1 MEKKRFLICNMD
13 ERKQYLAEILQRTG
27 DEVVEENEFD
37 ESEPFFGM
45 LLPVTQTDEYF
56 RRLQGHMK
64 KGMYI
69 FGSNFSEDA
78 KMWAKTMQFTLVDYM
93 KEPGVAEKNA
103 IATAEGVIAEAIT
116 EMKQN
121 LSGSKCLVAGY
132 GRCGSV
138 IAEKLLAFGCEVA
151 ILEQSREKCTLAEQ
165 NGCKWEKD
173 VGLLQ
178 YDLIINTVPA
188 LIFGESLLCTLKK
201 DAVILDIATKPGGV
215 DFSYCEK
222 NNIKAKRCPGLPAKY
237 SPKTSAEVLAEV
249 VRKYEKSGER
259 Q

>member
-1 MEKKRFLICNMD
+1 MEKKRFLICD
-13 ERKQYLAEILQRTG
+13 TEERQQYLAEILQKTG
-27 DEVVEENEFD
+27 DEVVEENDFD
-37 ESEPFFGM
+37 DSEPFYGM
-45 LLPVTQTDEYF
+45 LLPVTQTNEYF
-56 RRLQGHMK
+56 KRLQGHMK
-64 KGMYI
+64 KSMHI

-78 KMWAKTMQFTLVDYM
+78 KMWAETMQFTLVDYM

-103 IATAEGVIAEAIT
+103 VATAEGVVAEAIT

-121 LSGSKCLVAGY
+121 LSGSKCLLAGY

-151 ILEQSREKCTLAEQ
+151 ILEQSRKKCILAEQ
-165 NGCKWEKD
+165 NGCKWEKSA
-173 VGLLQ
+173 GLSQ

-188 LIFGESLLCTLKK
+188 LIFEENLLSALKK
-201 DAVILDIATKPGGV
+201 DVVILDIATKPGGV

-222 NNIKAKRCPGLPAKY
+222 NNIKAKYCPGLPAKY
-237 SPKTSAEVLAEV
+237 SPKTSAEILAEV